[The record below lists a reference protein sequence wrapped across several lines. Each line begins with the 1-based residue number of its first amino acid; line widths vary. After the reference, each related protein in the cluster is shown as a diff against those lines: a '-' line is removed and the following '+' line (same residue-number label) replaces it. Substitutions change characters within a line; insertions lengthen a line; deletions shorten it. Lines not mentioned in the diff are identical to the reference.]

1 MLHLWNL
8 RLSLRLPPWRRTWYL
23 RPSTVPAKS
32 NSATDHGAGK
42 RVSGSAS
49 GRTGSTCSSA
59 SELSLGR
66 RSGSGPLTPRGKSQS
81 TQTWKPTN
89 NQVAQTLITASSEI
103 APTAE
108 SKLSSFVE
116 QFTERTPNEQVAMV
130 SLFPARIVESNAPIV
145 NATIRN
151 VSCRMLMDTGGQA
164 SVLPSSLCQK
174 LKPPVNLPV
183 PTREVATYG
192 NNTVKFHG
200 PVPLHVQLCGLTIL
214 HPFYIVDDSKAGLSP
229 AIGGYNLM
237 KSGRMALDIDNQ
249 LLWSRLTHS
258 LMEQPSP
265 NPTTSIPNTNV
276 RSVVCFA
283 ELPPQDVEPPAVPSE
298 PDAVD
303 PDPVSVARERSSV
316 LCRQVKTVLPSVGLR
331 VPVLRPV
338 LSPVL
343 LSSAPEQIV
352 FLRRVLPR
360 NRLQPFVFRL
370 LNVTTHC

>member
-1 MLHLWNL
+1 ML
-8 RLSLRLPPWRRTWYL
+8 LPT
-23 RPSTVPAKS
+23 
-32 NSATDHGAGK
+32 H
-42 RVSGSAS
+42 
-49 GRTGSTCSSA
+49 
-59 SELSLGR
+59 
-66 RSGSGPLTPRGKSQS
+66 
-81 TQTWKPTN
+81 
-89 NQVAQTLITASSEI
+89 
-103 APTAE
+103 
-108 SKLSSFVE
+108 
-116 QFTERTPNEQVAMV
+116 
-130 SLFPARIVESNAPIV
+130 
-145 NATIRN
+145 
-151 VSCRMLMDTGGQA
+151 
-164 SVLPSSLCQK
+164 
-174 LKPPVNLPV
+174 
-183 PTREVATYG
+183 G